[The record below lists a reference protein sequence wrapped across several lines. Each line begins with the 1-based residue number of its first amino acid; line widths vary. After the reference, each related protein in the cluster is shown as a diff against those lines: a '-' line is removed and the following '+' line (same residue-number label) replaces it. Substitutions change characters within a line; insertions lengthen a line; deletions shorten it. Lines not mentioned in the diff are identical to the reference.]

1 MAIQLTARQ
10 QAQLAFL
17 ERLPPKLAKV
27 KTIVE
32 QMGGGSLDETAVRSM
47 IRMLDE
53 IKAGASQLSI
63 NGFADAAGAM
73 AAMARRGGGLQVK
86 VRGLRDALVSVK
98 TNYDAAIK
106 KASVELPEAERG
118 AGEAPAGG

>member
-1 MAIQLTARQ
+1 MTIQLSARQ

-27 KTIVE
+27 KTVVE
-32 QMGGGSLDETAVRSM
+32 QMGGGSLDETSVRTM

-53 IKAGASQLSI
+53 MKAGASQLSI
-63 NGFADAAGAM
+63 NGFADATGAM

-86 VRGLRDALVSVK
+86 VRGLRDALVSVR

-106 KASVELPEAERG
+106 KASVEVPEAAPG
-118 AGEAPAGG
+118 GPPAGQG